1 MTTASQ
7 YMVAAVSLERYLVIC
22 YNITLTKPIYYTL
35 GVFVFS
41 LIGNIPRFCEFE
53 KFIPKDET
61 NACNLKLNNNSV
73 SINATDN
80 ERKPD
85 DPFSLLYHTSRIGEN
100 PDWLL
105 FMAYHEIGMIIFCSL
120 VISYCN
126 FRVWIQVLK
135 SSQITKHRYSN

>member
-1 MTTASQ
+1 
-7 YMVAAVSLERYLVIC
+7 MVAAVSLERYLVIC

-35 GVFVFS
+35 WVFVLS
-41 LIGNIPRFCEFE
+41 LISNIPRFCEFE

-61 NACNLKLNNNSV
+61 NPRNRKLNNS
-73 SINATDN
+73 SGSTSDTDN
-80 ERKPD
+80 VRKPE

-105 FMAYHEIGMIIFCSL
+105 FMAYHEICLIIFCSL

-135 SSQITKHRYSN
+135 YSQITKHRYCK